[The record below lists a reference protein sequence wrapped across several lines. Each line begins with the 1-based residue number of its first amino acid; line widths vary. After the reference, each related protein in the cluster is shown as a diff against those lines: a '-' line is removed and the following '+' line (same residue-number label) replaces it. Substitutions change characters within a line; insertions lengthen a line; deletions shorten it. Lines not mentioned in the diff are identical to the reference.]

1 MYIRLNHGSGE
12 PLFRQI
18 AEAVKFRIASGELSA
33 GDQLP
38 VIRGLASELGIN
50 FRTVIKA
57 YEVLEQDGLVVTQQ
71 GRGVYVTTPRTVVP
85 GRERRRVLAE
95 QVRRLLAEAS
105 RMGASPDEVMDI
117 LRKESELIS
126 RTG

>member
-1 MYIRLNHGSGE
+1 MHIRLNHGSGE

-85 GRERRRVLAE
+85 VRERRRVLAE